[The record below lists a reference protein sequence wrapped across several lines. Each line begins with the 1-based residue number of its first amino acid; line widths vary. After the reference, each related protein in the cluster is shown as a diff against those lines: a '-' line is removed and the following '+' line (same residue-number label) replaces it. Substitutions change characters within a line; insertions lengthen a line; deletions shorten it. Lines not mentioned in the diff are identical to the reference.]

1 MAYRLK
7 IGARLDKD
15 IRKLLTAQIGRA
27 VGYLAGTIDDSASSI
42 HATRKC
48 LKRSR
53 SILRIVEPALSRKS
67 FRATDHT
74 FRDIARLLSHD
85 RDREVIGDTLAMLSA
100 KAAGGAKAAI
110 GAAIDELDAGSPAP
124 VDIENREEKVAL
136 AIARLQACEPV
147 IAALDIRK
155 PGIKTLAQGF
165 ATTYG
170 DGRKCLKTAYRLQS
184 DEAFHT
190 FRKSLQHHWRHCQLL
205 AQAWPE
211 LLNVRVAAARELS
224 QMVGIDHDLSLV
236 AGHFAESTRSA
247 LDPATRTA
255 VITAA
260 RAEQARLRAEVK
272 PLAGRLYAHKAKTME
287 HLILDLWPAAIRLA
301 QHHRTQDPAPELSL
315 DEFVPPQAVARH

>member
-15 IRKLLTAQIGRA
+15 TRKLLTAQIGRA

-67 FRATDHT
+67 FRATDRT

-124 VDIENREEKVAL
+124 VEIENREEKVAL

-165 ATTYG
+165 AATYG
-170 DGRKCLKTAYRLQS
+170 DGRKCLKTACCVNVPSGPRNATLS
-184 DEAFHT
+184 GSCCA
-190 FRKSLQHHWRHCQLL
+190 R
-205 AQAWPE
+205 QADMISR
-211 LLNVRVAAARELS
+211 NRRRIS
-224 QMVGIDHDLSLV
+224 S
-236 AGHFAESTRSA
+236 SRSGP
-247 LDPATRTA
+247 L
-255 VITAA
+255 
-260 RAEQARLRAEVK
+260 LRAS
-272 PLAGRLYAHKAKTME
+272 AMRSTSASRSGR
-287 HLILDLWPAAIRLA
+287 
-301 QHHRTQDPAPELSL
+301 
-315 DEFVPPQAVARH
+315 